1 MPNWVLLLV
10 SSLREKVTINARYR
24 DSPVMNARLFTA
36 YHSIFLIAACSY
48 HFLAPEGSTTL
59 PGLMSRALSP
69 YQLHPIMAPLPE
81 PVLRVP
87 KALHIPT
94 WPNIQKW
101 PEHPRTSLKQP
112 ERRHAIPKGPENGPQ
127 SAQIRRGHEGVNGG
141 GVVCETARRRPIR

>member
-10 SSLREKVTINARYR
+10 SSLREKVTFNARYR

-36 YHSIFLIAACSY
+36 YHSIFLTAACSY

-87 KALHIPT
+87 KALHKPACRRIWIICSPFSKISLAVLPHT
-94 WPNIQKW
+94 VISSMYCKCSGSPPCSSAAWINPWQMVGLCF
-101 PEHPRTSLKQP
+101 HPWGK
-112 ERRHAIPKGPENGPQ
+112 
-127 SAQIRRGHEGVNGG
+127 
-141 GVVCETARRRPIR
+141 

>member
-10 SSLREKVTINARYR
+10 SSLREKVTFNARYR
-24 DSPVMNARLFTA
+24 DSPVMNAQLFTA
-36 YHSIFLIAACSY
+36 YHPIFLTAACSY

-87 KALHIPT
+87 KALH
-94 WPNIQKW
+94 
-101 PEHPRTSLKQP
+101 TSPVFFWYKPGCMNRILNHLLLALQ
-112 ERRHAIPKGPENGPQ
+112 
-127 SAQIRRGHEGVNGG
+127 
-141 GVVCETARRRPIR
+141 

>member
-10 SSLREKVTINARYR
+10 SSLREKVTNNSRYR

-69 YQLHPIMAPLPE
+69 YQLHPIMAPLNARYCDSPVMNARLFTAYHSIFLTAIRSYHFLAPE
-81 PVLRVP
+81 
-87 KALHIPT
+87 
-94 WPNIQKW
+94 
-101 PEHPRTSLKQP
+101 
-112 ERRHAIPKGPENGPQ
+112 
-127 SAQIRRGHEGVNGG
+127 
-141 GVVCETARRRPIR
+141 

>member
-10 SSLREKVTINARYR
+10 SSLREKVTFNARYR
-24 DSPVMNARLFTA
+24 DSPVMNARLFTT

-87 KALHIPT
+87 KALH
-94 WPNIQKW
+94 
-101 PEHPRTSLKQP
+101 TSPVFFLYEPGCMNRILSHLLLALQ
-112 ERRHAIPKGPENGPQ
+112 
-127 SAQIRRGHEGVNGG
+127 
-141 GVVCETARRRPIR
+141 